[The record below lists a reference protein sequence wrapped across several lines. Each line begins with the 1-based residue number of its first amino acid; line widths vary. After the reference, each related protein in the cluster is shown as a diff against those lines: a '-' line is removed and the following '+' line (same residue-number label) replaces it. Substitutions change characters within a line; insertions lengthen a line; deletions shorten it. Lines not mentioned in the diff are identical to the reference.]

1 VAYEKEETGSN
12 FEYIYTLDDLSN
24 DEKVTHRT
32 NTGAWPEYYLFF
44 GGTLAYDIPVFRPFR
59 LTPSIGMGS
68 WIYTKDYPFLKKDTY
83 EDRYMDEYFTNR
95 IYYTLG
101 LDIKYLLSKSSTLFI
116 RAALKRIQYDG
127 SGYFINAD
135 PQSFNLKYDLWYI
148 GAGFGFRIN

>member
-1 VAYEKEETGSN
+1 
-12 FEYIYTLDDLSN
+12 
-24 DEKVTHRT
+24 
-32 NTGAWPEYYLFF
+32 
-44 GGTLAYDIPVFRPFR
+44 
-59 LTPSIGMGS
+59 MGS

-101 LDIKYLLSKSSTLFI
+101 LDIKYLLSKRSMLFI

-127 SGYFINAD
+127 NEYFINAD

-148 GAGFGFRIN
+148 GAGFAFRIN